1 MEIQKTKLDWNKFE
15 PLFGSWATKIKPFF
29 DNGGFDPIYKF
40 LKFESARGKR
50 IAPLSKDVFKAFIET
65 DFNNLKLII
74 VGLSPYHTFYDGKP
88 VADGLCMSCSIT
100 KKLQP
105 SLLNFYNAVETELYN
120 GLNLNYNKNPDL
132 TYLSKEGILLL
143 NYALTTSEHKPGD
156 HCYLWEPFMK
166 FLFEEVISCTGVPV
180 VFLGKEA
187 AKLEKYVCAF
197 TPIFKC
203 SHPASAAY
211 SGSDWD
217 SGGMFK
223 NVNKTLKDANNFKI
237 QWLDVPAD
245 EYDEDREIPF

>member
-1 MEIQKTKLDWNKFE
+1 MIFEKFE
-15 PLFGSWATKIKPFF
+15 HLFHSSWHKKLKPFIESKEC
-29 DNGGFDPIYKF
+29 DKIYEF
-40 LKFESARGKR
+40 LKSESKRGKQ
-50 IAPLSKDVFKAFIET
+50 ILPLSSNVWQCFLET
-65 DFNNLKLII
+65 SYDELKLVM
-74 VGLSPYHTFYDGKP
+74 VGLSPYHTMKDDKP
-88 VADGLCMSCSIT
+88 VADGLLFGCSIT
-100 KKLQP
+100 NYPQP
-105 SLLNFYNAVETELYN
+105 SLFQFYKAIETELYN
-120 GLNLNYNKNPDL
+120 GLNLHYKQNPDVSYLAHQGVLMLNASL
-132 TYLSKEGILLL
+132 TCEL
-143 NYALTTSEHKPGD
+143 NKAGSHNF
-156 HCYLWEPFMK
+156 LWEPFMK